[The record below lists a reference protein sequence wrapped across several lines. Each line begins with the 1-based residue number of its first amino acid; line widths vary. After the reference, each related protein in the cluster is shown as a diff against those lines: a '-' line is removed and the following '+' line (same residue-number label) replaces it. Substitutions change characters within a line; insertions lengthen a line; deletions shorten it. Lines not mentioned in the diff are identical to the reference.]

1 MTLDTHL
8 YHLVAQFI
16 QADGNQTEQHRLQD
30 CAKTHLKKRAPNRS
44 DIQVLHTWATLI
56 DALSIES

>member
-16 QADGNQTEQHRLQD
+16 QADGNQIEQHRIQHV
-30 CAKTHLKKRAPNRS
+30 AMTHLKKRAPHMS
-44 DIQVLHTWATLI
+44 DTQVLRTWAILI
-56 DALSIES
+56 DALSIEG